1 MIKKFL
7 VSAAALTTTLTV
19 CQSHASAQVTAEQDR
34 QQMMSELHITSLRS
48 GFSGDEKAPNHAN
61 YDPSKAN
68 PFPDYPDPLRMKDG
82 APVTSA
88 QQWWAKRRPEIVED
102 FEREV
107 YGRVPARVPTV
118 TWSDVASDNEIFVLP
133 DGFKGVKATQ
143 VVGHVDNTVA
153 PDIDVNFR
161 AMLILPQGAKN
172 VPVLVMFG
180 SAEFPAPTGPQG
192 ADLERVNKA
201 LREAMI
207 ARDPGLKPILDR
219 HPGYMVAR
227 STGILP
233 APPESRLQDLV
244 AAGWGVMLLDP
255 ASIQPDDGAK
265 LRQGIIGL
273 TNKGAPRK
281 PADWGVLRAWGWG
294 ASKALDY
301 LQTRPEVDPK
311 RIGVEGVSRYGKA
324 ALVAAA
330 FDQRFAMVLVGS
342 SGKGGATPFRRNWGE
357 AVENLTGSGSY
368 HWMAGNFLKYGGPK
382 NAGDLPVDSP
392 ELLSLVAP
400 RLAFISYGIPAKG
413 DARWL
418 DQQGSYMAV
427 VDAGRVWRLLGAKD
441 LGVGN
446 GYKTATM
453 PPPLT
458 ELLNGQLAWR
468 QHEGGHT
475 DAPNMKA
482 FIHWA
487 ERNMRRDPP
496 DAGTEHQA
504 IKP

>member
-1 MIKKFL
+1 M
-7 VSAAALTTTLTV
+7 VAGSSAAAQL
-19 CQSHASAQVTAEQDR
+19 TAEQDWR
-34 QQMMSELHITSLRS
+34 QMMEQLGITSLRP
-48 GFSGDEKAPNHAN
+48 GPSGDETAPNHAN

-68 PFPDYPDPLRMKDG
+68 PFPEYPDPLRMKDG
-82 APVTSA
+82 TPVSNA
-88 QQWWAKRRPEIVED
+88 RQWASRRRPEIVEA

-107 YGRVPARVPTV
+107 YGRVPTNVPRV
-118 TWSDVASDNEIFVLP
+118 TWSETASENEIFVLP
-133 DGFKGVKATQ
+133 GGFKAVQATKI
-143 VVGHVDNTVA
+143 VGHVENRLA
-153 PDIDVNFR
+153 PDIEVNLR

-180 SAEFPAPTGPQG
+180 PADFPAPTGPQG
-192 ADLERVNKA
+192 ADLERVNNA
-201 LREAMI
+201 LREAII

-227 STGILP
+227 STGVLP
-233 APPESRLQDLV
+233 PPPESRLQDLV

-255 ASIQPDDGAK
+255 ASIQPDNGAM

-273 TNKGAPRK
+273 TNKGAPRT
-281 PADWGVLRAWGWG
+281 PTDWGVLRAWGWG
-294 ASKALDY
+294 ASKGLEY
-301 LQTRPEVDPK
+301 LQTRPEVDPT

-330 FDQRFAMVLVGS
+330 FDPRFAMVLVGS
-342 SGKGGATPFRRNWGE
+342 SGKGGVTPFRRNWGE

-392 ELLSLVAP
+392 ELLALVAP
-400 RLAFISYGIPAKG
+400 RLAFISYGVPAQG

-418 DQQGSYMAV
+418 DQQGSYMATV
-427 VDAGRVWRLLGAKD
+427 QAGRVWRLLGAKD
-441 LGVGN
+441 LGVGDD
-446 GYKTATM
+446 YKVAKM

-458 ELLNGQLAWR
+458 ALTDGQLAWR

-482 FIHWA
+482 FIEWA
-487 ERNMRRDPP
+487 ERNRQRDPLSR
-496 DAGTEHQA
+496 
-504 IKP
+504 